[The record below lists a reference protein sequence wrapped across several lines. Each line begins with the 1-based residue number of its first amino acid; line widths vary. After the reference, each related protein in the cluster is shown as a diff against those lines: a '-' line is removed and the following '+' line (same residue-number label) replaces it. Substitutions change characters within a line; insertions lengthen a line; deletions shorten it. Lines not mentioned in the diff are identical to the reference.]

1 MELHLTEPERKLLQE
16 LLQGG
21 LTSLLLEIARTD
33 NRAMREILKKRE
45 GMVSSILARL
55 EVEFLQ
61 AS

>member
-16 LLQGG
+16 LLQGD
-21 LTSLLLEIARTD
+21 LTGLLLEIARTD

-55 EVEFLQ
+55 EVELLQ

>member
-1 MELHLTEPERKLLQE
+1 MELHLTEPERKVLQE
-16 LLQGG
+16 LLQAD
-21 LTSLLLEIARTD
+21 LTGLLLEIARTD

-55 EVEFLQ
+55 EVAFLQ